1 LAWKVGLALLVA
13 ALLLGLWQLVLRQAE
28 TAIRAA
34 LGPEVCVASIGIAWN
49 GVDIDDVTV
58 AAPSGWPAK
67 HAARVARVRVIPEWF
82 SLLSGGLRVSRIEM
96 SGAEVFVWRTPQGRW
111 RALPAFTE
119 KRSEAGKPVEGKTS
133 KRSMTIGRIDVA
145 GAIVTLIDGTVAPTP
160 HRISVRD
167 LAASIEGLR
176 IGAEPAPMRL
186 SASGRIGEQGG
197 VKVEGTLTP
206 STFDSDLGIALQR
219 VALSQVEPYLLKAA
233 EAGVQRGEFDLQMR
247 LNIAARVLDAPG
259 RITVRELELKPA
271 MGATTFMGLP
281 REALVERLKDRD
293 GRIDIPFHLAGRLD
307 DPSFSVGA
315 AFKAK
320 LALAAADVLGLQQ
333 LLGQWVQKSGVG
345 AQVERAAEKIKQWF
359 SR

>member
-1 LAWKVGLALLVA
+1 MLAA
-13 ALLLGLWQLVLRQAE
+13 ALLLGLWQLLLRQAE

-34 LGPEVCVASIGIAWN
+34 LGPEVRVASIGIAWN
-49 GVDIDDVTV
+49 GVDIEDVTV
-58 AAPSGWPAK
+58 AAPPGWPAK
-67 HAARVARVRVIPEWF
+67 HSARAARIRVIPEWF
-82 SLLSGGLRVSRIEM
+82 SLLAGGLRVSRIEM
-96 SGAEVFVWRTPQGRW
+96 SGAEVVVWRTPQGRW

-119 KRSEAGKPVEGKTS
+119 KRSEAGKPAEGKSS
-133 KRSMTIGRIDVA
+133 KRSMTIGRIDIA
-145 GAIVTLIDGTVAPTP
+145 GATVTLIDGIVAPSA
-160 HRISVRD
+160 HRIIVRD
-167 LAASIEGLR
+167 IAASVEDFR
-176 IGAEPAPMRL
+176 IGAEPAPIHL
-186 SASGRIGEQGG
+186 AATGRVGEQGN
-197 VKVEGTLTP
+197 VKIEGTLTP
-206 STFDSDLGIALQR
+206 STLDSNLAIALQR
-219 VALSQVEPYLLKAA
+219 VALLQVEPYLLKAA
-233 EAGVQRGEFDLQMR
+233 ETGVQRGEFDLQMR
-247 LNIAARVLDAPG
+247 LSIAGRVLDAPG
-259 RITVRELELKPA
+259 RITVRDLELKPA

-281 REALVERLKDRD
+281 REALVERLKDRE